1 MGALSGRRRATRR
14 KGPVASINV
23 TPFVDVMLVL
33 LIVFMVAAPLL
44 QVGVPVE
51 LPQTVARPLASVADP
66 LTVTVRADGSIFVQE
81 TRVEPEALAAKL
93 EAIAAAG
100 YEQRIF
106 IRADAGAAYGDVA
119 TVMADISTAGFR
131 NLALVT
137 DPDRK

>member
-1 MGALSGRRRATRR
+1 MAALSGRRRTRR
-14 KGPVASINV
+14 KQGPVASINV

-51 LPQTVARPLASVADP
+51 LPRTAARPLASLADP
-66 LTVTVRADGSIFVQE
+66 LTVTVRADGAIFVQE
-81 TRVEPEALAAKL
+81 TQVEPEDLAAKL

-106 IRADAGAAYGDVA
+106 IRADSGASYGDVA

-137 DPDRK
+137 DPARK